1 MNTFSYE
8 ASSTNYLPLLEGI
21 RVQRGDTGRWVFAVS
36 GQRDS
41 ETPRRTPIDRKASDR
56 RNLPSSSLAH
66 TRR

>member
-41 ETPRRTPIDRKASDR
+41 ETPRRTPEAKAVR
-56 RNLPSSSLAH
+56 LIQGGTLLLH
-66 TRR
+66 TRQ